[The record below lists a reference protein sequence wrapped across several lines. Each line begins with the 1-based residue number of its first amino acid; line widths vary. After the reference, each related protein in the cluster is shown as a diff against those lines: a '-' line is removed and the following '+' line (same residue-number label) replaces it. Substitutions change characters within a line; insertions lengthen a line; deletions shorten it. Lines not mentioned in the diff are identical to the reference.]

1 MNPSMVYGCHLL
13 TRVGSR
19 REMIERDPLIG
30 RNLGAYQIQ
39 LKLGEGGMARVYK
52 AYHERLRR
60 DVAIKVILAQI
71 AGQSDFRARFER
83 EAQLV
88 ASLEHPNIVAVYD
101 FGEEGAIPYLVMQ
114 YVGGGTLRDQLR
126 DEYPLAP
133 QQAANYA
140 LQMARALHS
149 AHRRGIVHRDV
160 KPQNMLVS
168 AQNRDQLLLSDFG
181 IAKLFDNTQDYTL
194 SNMTAGNGTY
204 SREQTSA
211 DQILGTLE
219 YMAPEQINRQEV
231 DARTDVYALG
241 VVLFQMLTGRVP
253 FLSTTTTGMM
263 YQHVHTVPP
272 MVSELNPAVPGV
284 LVQIT
289 ARALAKAPEAR
300 FQSAEAMGQA
310 LEGALNGGKAEYK
323 TDEMGSPGQKIPGYG
338 TPRRDTTS
346 GSYSRQPFGHGTTPG
361 MRSYQAPALPEASYG
376 QQSSPTPGQNTGPTL
391 GTRYIDRATTADGRQ
406 NIIPPPPARR
416 ARKPISMQI
425 IVGIVVLIVAL
436 ALLVMRFQS
445 FSGPGTPPTVQS
457 TGPATAFTETFANNN
472 ANWTEGSINGLTA
485 NVDGGH
491 YTLNTDPKNTYF
503 PYPTKIGP
511 LPKQFTLTAQIRQDK
526 GDTTVAYGIAFYLT
540 AQNGQTQSAYAFVI
554 TSNGL
559 YEVLRYDS
567 SGLAPALWQGNSTKI
582 HGIQQSNTL
591 QATVRNGTFSFKING
606 QVVPLKSGTS
616 LKDTTYES
624 GQVGLIVAGP
634 NAQFTVTKVQLAIS

>member
-1 MNPSMVYGCHLL
+1 ML
-13 TRVGSR
+13 
-19 REMIERDPLIG
+19 ERDPLIG
-30 RNLGAYQIQ
+30 RRLGAYQIQ

-60 DVAIKVILAQI
+60 DVAIKIILSQI

-83 EAQLV
+83 EAQLI

-101 FGEEGAIPYLVMQ
+101 FGEEGTIPYLVMQ
-114 YVGGGTLRDQLR
+114 YVGGGTLRDQLQ

-181 IAKLFDNTQDYTL
+181 IAKLFDSTQDYTL
-194 SNMTAGNGTY
+194 PDTPAGNATY
-204 SREQTSA
+204 NRGQTSA

-219 YMAPEQINRQEV
+219 YMAPEQINRTEV

-253 FLSTTTTGMM
+253 FLSTTTTGLM
-263 YQHVHTVPP
+263 YQHVHTPPP
-272 MVSELNPAVPGV
+272 MVSELNPVVPGI

-300 FQSAEAMGQA
+300 FQSAEAMAQA
-310 LEGALNGGKAEYK
+310 LESALNGGKYK
-323 TDEMGSPGQKIPGYG
+323 TGEQGQPISPLGYAR
-338 TPRRDTTS
+338 PS
-346 GSYSRQPFGHGTTPG
+346 GNYTGQPFGYGSDMQTAPR
-361 MRSYQAPALPEASYG
+361 MPSYQPPAVPETTYG
-376 QQSSPTPGQNTGPTL
+376 QQFSQPIQGQNTRP
-391 GTRYIDRATTADGRQ
+391 GTRPFEHSTTANGQQ
-406 NIIPPPPARR
+406 NIIPAPPGTH
-416 ARKPISMQI
+416 ARKPISMQMI
-425 IVGIVVLIVAL
+425 LGIVVLVVAL

-445 FSGPGTPPTVQS
+445 ISGPANPPTVQS

-472 ANWTEGSINGLTA
+472 AGWTEGSINGLTA
-485 NVDGGH
+485 SVSAGH
-491 YTLNTDPKNTYF
+491 YTLNTGPQNTFF
-503 PYPTKIGP
+503 PYPTKIGM
-511 LPKQFTLTAQIRQDK
+511 LPKQFTLTAQIKQDQ
-526 GDTTVAYGIAFYLT
+526 GNTSVFYGITFYMT
-540 AQNGQTQSAYAFVI
+540 AQNGQTKTAFAFVI

-559 YEVLRYDS
+559 YDVLRYDNNNTS
-567 SGLAPALWQGNSTKI
+567 SALWTGQSTSI
-582 HGIQQSNTL
+582 HTIHQNNIL
-591 QATVRNGTFSFKING
+591 QAIVHNGTFSFKING
-606 QVVPLKSGTS
+606 QTMALKNGPST
-616 LKDTTYES
+616 KDTTYAS
-624 GQVGLIVAGP
+624 GQLGLVVTGP
-634 NAQFTVTKVQLAIS
+634 NAQFTATKVQLAIP

>member
-1 MNPSMVYGCHLL
+1 
-13 TRVGSR
+13 
-19 REMIERDPLIG
+19 MIERDPLIG
-30 RNLGAYQIQ
+30 RHLGAYQIQ

-71 AGQSDFRARFER
+71 AGQDDFRARFER

-181 IAKLFDNTQDYTL
+181 IAKLFDSTQDSL
-194 SNMTAGNGTY
+194 SNPPAANGTY
-204 SREQTSA
+204 NREQTSA

-263 YQHVHTVPP
+263 YQHVHTAPP
-272 MVSELNPAVPGV
+272 MVNELNPAVPGV

-289 ARALAKAPEAR
+289 ARALAKAPDAR
-300 FQSAEAMGQA
+300 FQSAEAMAQA
-310 LEGALNGGKAEYK
+310 LESALNGGKAEYK
-323 TDEMGSPGQKIPGYG
+323 TSEMGSPGQGIPGYG
-338 TPRRDTTS
+338 APRRDTTS
-346 GSYSRQPFGHGTTPG
+346 GSYSGQPFGHGSEMRTTPG
-361 MRSYQAPALPEASYG
+361 MRSYQAPAVPEAPYG
-376 QQSSPTPGQNTGPTL
+376 QQSSYPMPGQNTGPTL
-391 GTRYIDRATTADGRQ
+391 GTRHIDRATTAGGRQ
-406 NIIPPPPARR
+406 NIIPPPPATR

-425 IVGIVVLIVAL
+425 IVGIVVLVVAL
-436 ALLVMRFQS
+436 ALLVMRFQF
-445 FSGPGTPPTVQS
+445 FSGTGTPPTVQS
-457 TGPATAFTETFANNN
+457 TGPATAFTEIFANNN
-472 ANWTEGSINGLTA
+472 AGWTEGSINGLTA
-485 NVDGGH
+485 SVAGGH
-491 YTLNTDPKNTYF
+491 YTLNTGPKNTYF

-554 TSNGL
+554 TSNGF

-591 QATVRNGTFSFKING
+591 QATARNGTFSFKING

-616 LKDTTYES
+616 LKDTTYAS
-624 GQVGLIVAGP
+624 GQVGLLVAGP
-634 NAQFTVTKVQLAIS
+634 NAQFTVTKVQLVIP